1 VDLAAFFFPLR
12 KRGVVASE
20 GWYPSGGYGAFIF
33 DFVCRLFA
41 RECSALNICR
51 VSGGDLYIGTVVK
64 GESLVPQPLLALVLA
79 LALDGMVQSDIRGN
93 GLVGD
98 FLCW

>member
-1 VDLAAFFFPLR
+1 MDLAAFFFPLR
-12 KRGVVASE
+12 KRSLVASE
-20 GWYPSGGYGAFIF
+20 GWYPSGGYEAFSF

-51 VSGGDLYIGTVVK
+51 VLGGDLRIGIVIK
-64 GESLVPQPLLALVLA
+64 GGSLVPQPSSALVLA
-79 LALDGMVQSDIRGN
+79 LALDSMVQNDIGGN